1 MTAQKQ
7 HHQLMTEDENKRDI
21 VMYVNGQ
28 PLYGGRSPTTAIG
41 DAEVLS
47 MAELVTGDAE
57 VAAAW
62 MVRANPKLS
71 NRTPRQAIEDGDG
84 QEAAL
89 ILRSFMSL

>member
-7 HHQLMTEDENKRDI
+7 HHQVKMEDENKRDI

-28 PLYGGRSPTTAIG
+28 PLYGGRSPTEAIS
-41 DAEVLS
+41 DAEVLA

-62 MVRANPKLS
+62 MVRPNPKLS

-84 QEAAL
+84 QDAAL